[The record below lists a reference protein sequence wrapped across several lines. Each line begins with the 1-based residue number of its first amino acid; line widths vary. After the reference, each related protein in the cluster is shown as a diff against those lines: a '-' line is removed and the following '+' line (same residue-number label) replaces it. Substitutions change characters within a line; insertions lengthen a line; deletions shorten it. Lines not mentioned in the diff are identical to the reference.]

1 MVQKIVTKFA
11 PQMIIEMMLLNI
23 DWIVKHLEN
32 IIRAEAKKQND
43 SAFILGDSTARNV
56 DTFKSRDLINHICIV
71 KKHDFT
77 FPKMFCIKDFIKSK
91 LRKKDPRH
99 TILHVGTDKLGSAS
113 ERN

>member
-1 MVQKIVTKFA
+1 MDSST
-11 PQMIIEMMLLNI
+11 LR
-23 DWIVKHLEN
+23 D

-43 SAFILGDSTARNV
+43 SAFTLGDSTARNV

-77 FPKMFCIKDFIKSK
+77 FAKMFCIKGFIKSK

-113 ERN
+113 ERNWIL